1 MIWSP
6 FKKKKIDPER
16 NIIDDLANT
25 LQEKGEIE
33 SLEAELKKI
42 KHSDLN
48 AKEIESWHH
57 LYGICAFQRGDHN
70 EAALR
75 FKSGLIKC
83 TESSQIKFSLA
94 QEYIFLGQPEKAF
107 PLFDECAFPLVSRE
121 FALAMSRYAYLF
133 SEYNRGIKYIESF
146 FDIYKEVK
154 ILDDH
159 FLYVRGLPFFGTAWS
174 YLAAHCVLSE
184 NEEKLKTITSDIAK
198 VCHDYDFDF
207 LNKELDALLNN
218 NYSGL
223 VPVLIERRKEIEKY
237 NGPTGYSNIMI
248 AIFDS
253 FDKDNF
259 QEAVSTL
266 DSVNLTENDFLWL
279 EDIRLL
285 AKAKAANKFSESQ
298 IESEIL
304 ENFLDKQS
312 MLFEPDHA
320 VSFGLLEYQELL
332 KPRVAIIAANK

>member
-1 MIWSP
+1 MMWNP
-6 FKKKKIDPER
+6 LKKKKIDPDR
-16 NIIDDLANT
+16 NIIDDLANS

-33 SLEAELKKI
+33 NLETELKTI
-42 KHSDLN
+42 RQSDLN
-48 AKEIESWHH
+48 SKEVESWHH

-70 EAALR
+70 EASKR
-75 FKSGLIKC
+75 FKNGLIKC
-83 TESSQIKFSLA
+83 PESNEIKFSLA
-94 QEYIFLGQPEKAF
+94 QEYIFLSKPEKAF
-107 PLFDECAFPLVSRE
+107 PLFDECVFPLVSRD

-133 SEYNRGIKYIESF
+133 SEYDRGIKYIENF

-174 YLAAHCVLSE
+174 YLAAHCILSG
-184 NEEKLKTITSDIAK
+184 NEEKLKTVTSDIAK
-198 VCHDYDFDF
+198 ICHDYDFDY
-207 LNKELDALLNN
+207 LNKELNAILNN

-223 VPVLIERRKEIEKY
+223 IPLLIERRKESETY
-237 NGPTGYSNIMI
+237 NGPTGYTDTMI

-253 FDKDNF
+253 FNKGTF
-259 QEAVSTL
+259 QEAMSAL
-266 DSVNLTENDFLWL
+266 DSVNLSENDFHWL

-285 AKAKAANKFSESQ
+285 AKAKVANKFGEPQ
-298 IESEIL
+298 VENEVV

-312 MLFEPDHA
+312 ILFEPDHA
-320 VSFGLLEYQELL
+320 VCFGLLEYQELL